1 MCLGIT
7 RTAGSIMILVGE
19 GSRAVARAAS
29 MEAVAFTEEEATEE
43 EATGEAEGMAD
54 DSQINLYFM
63 NLRTLRLPSIPV
75 LALGLFY
82 VTWLGQV
89 RGDDQPAMSQR
100 TFTSPAE
107 ATNELVKAAQSRDR
121 QAIREI
127 FGPEITNLLT
137 GDKTLDEKHFDAFAS
152 DLAERCDAVP
162 EGTSKVI
169 LEISKELWS
178 FPIPLIET
186 NGGWVFDTMA
196 GEEEIINR
204 HVGRDEYYAIGVC
217 RAYVKAQREYAGR
230 FAGGNGAPRYAE
242 KFRSTPG
249 KMDGLYWPADII
261 EKPSPF
267 SPFVAEAGLE
277 GYHWGRGQGARP
289 FHGYF
294 FKILTRQGS
303 AASGG
308 KMNYVRDGEMT
319 GGFALVAYPVR
330 WGESGIMTFIVNQ
343 DGVVYQRSLGE
354 KTARTAAAMKEYNPD
369 TQWTV
374 VQEPGIT
381 DLTGDE
387 PAGKAR

>member
-1 MCLGIT
+1 MLL
-7 RTAGSIMILVGE
+7 ASE
-19 GSRAVARAAS
+19 GSRAGARVDFTQEADLL
-29 MEAVAFTEEEATEE
+29 MEAVASTEGEAGEATV
-43 EATGEAEGMAD
+43 EAEDTAD
-54 DSQINLYFM
+54 DGWITLDIM
-63 NLRTLRLPSIPV
+63 NLKTLKFSSIPA

-82 VTWLGQV
+82 LTWLGQV
-89 RGDDQPAMSQR
+89 RGDDQPAISQR

-107 ATNELVKAAQSRDR
+107 ATNELVKAAKSHDR

-152 DLAERCDAVP
+152 DLAERCDAVR
-162 EGTSKVI
+162 EGTNKVI

-186 NGGWVFDTMA
+186 NGVWVFDTIA

-217 RAYVKAQREYAGR
+217 RAYVKAQHEYADR
-230 FAGGNGAPRYAE
+230 FAGSNGAPRYAE

-261 EKPSPF
+261 DKPSPL

-277 GYHWGRGQGARP
+277 GYHWDRGQGPRP

-294 FKILTRQGS
+294 FKILTRQGPG
-303 AASGG
+303 APGG
-308 KMNYVRDGEMT
+308 KMNYVRHGEMT

-369 TQWTV
+369 TRWTV

-381 DLTGDE
+381 DLIGGE
-387 PAGKAR
+387 PVEKAR